1 MEKIATHYKVN
12 VQHTDNAD
20 KFRPAAVAF
29 EENGYYTPAPKGT
42 KEFRRYWKEEIE
54 RSIHGYTTPD
64 GGYITG
70 YDYFYLNFCRIIVTK
85 EHEYVDRRGIQ
96 RVKKDRVEA
105 FPWFYDYDRAY
116 YDAVEEAENQ
126 GKHIA
131 LIKKRGSGYSFK
143 GGSMLC
149 RNYYC
154 LPKSKSYAVASEME
168 FLTKDG
174 LISKAWEMMAFIDQY
189 TGMSKKRQKVD
200 QSTHK
205 KASFIKRSDDGTEL
219 EIGYKSEIMA
229 ISLKNDPQKAR
240 GKRGKLILWEE
251 AGKFPHLKTAWQVA
265 RPSVEDD
272 DGVAYGLMVAYG
284 TGGTEAK
291 GLGASDFEGLRDLF
305 YEPKAYNALPIQ
317 NDWDDGVADKACGF
331 FVPQYYNM
339 MGFQDKNGNSD
350 IVAAKKY
357 SLEERE
363 IVATNAT
370 DKSSIDRYVAERPF
384 TPMEAC
390 LQISGNIFPK
400 NDLIRHLAEIRN
412 SETLRSFKQVGEL
425 FRAPDGAIKWQLD
438 PHLKDLTSHRLEVG
452 IDKKG
457 AVVIWEHPVAEPPWG
472 LYIIGVDPYDHDD
485 SQTVSLGSAI
495 VYKRFQ
501 KFEEY
506 YDMPVAEYTGRPET
520 AEEFYDQVLKLAL
533 YYGATIMY
541 ENEKKGFFSHL
552 EKMNYDYLLADQPGS
567 IKDVIKDSKVNRNK
581 GIHMPIEIKRWGE
594 RLTKSWMLEEY
605 APGRRNLTKVMS
617 EGLMEEFINYNEEGN
632 FDRVMAFFCVM
643 IYRFELSNIAVKKRD
658 DEIKKTQLFP
668 EPLFLE
674 QTIDNR
680 MII

>member
-1 MEKIATHYKVN
+1 MEKQTYYQVN
-12 VQHTDNAD
+12 VLNTDNAD
-20 KFRPAAVAF
+20 KFRPAAIVF
-29 EENGYYTPAPKGT
+29 EETGYYTPAPKGT
-42 KEFRRYWKEEIE
+42 KEYRRFWKEQIE
-54 RSIHGYTTPD
+54 RSIHGYTASD
-64 GGYITG
+64 GEYITG
-70 YDYFYLNFCRIIVTK
+70 YYYFYLNFCRIIVTK
-85 EHEYVDRRGIQ
+85 EREYVDRRGIQ
-96 RVKKDRVEA
+96 RIRKERKEA

-116 YDAVEEAENQ
+116 FEAIEEAENQ

-143 GGSMLC
+143 GAAMLC

-154 LPKSKSYAVASEME
+154 LPNSKSYAIASEME

-174 LISKAWEMMAFIDQY
+174 LISKAWEMMAFIDQH

-251 AGKFPHLKTAWQVA
+251 AGKFPNLKTAWQIA

-272 DGVAYGLMVAYG
+272 DGIAYGLMVAYG
-284 TGGTEAK
+284 TGGSEDTDFT
-291 GLGASDFEGLRDLF
+291 GLKDLF
-305 YEPKAYNALPIQ
+305 YEPKAYNALPIK
-317 NDWDDGVADKACGF
+317 NDWDEGVADKACGF

-339 MGFQDKNGNSD
+339 MGFMDHNGNSD
-350 IVAAKKY
+350 IPAAKKY
-357 SLEERE
+357 SLEERAT
-363 IVATNAT
+363 VALNAT

-384 TPMEAC
+384 TPTEAC

-412 SETLRSFKQVGEL
+412 SEALSTFKQVGEL
-425 FRAPDGAIKWQLD
+425 FRAPDGGIKWELN
-438 PHLKDLTSHRLEVG
+438 PNVKDHISYRLEVG
-452 IDKKG
+452 ADKRG
-457 AVVIWEHPVAEPPWG
+457 AVVIWEHPVPEPPWG

-485 SQTVSLGSAI
+485 SQTVSLGSCI

-520 AEEFYDQVLKLAL
+520 AEEFYEQVLLLAL
-533 YYGATIMY
+533 YYNGTIMY
-541 ENEKKGFFSHL
+541 ENEKKGLFQFL
-552 EKMNYDYLLADQPGS
+552 EKKHYDYLLADQPGS

-581 GIHMPIEIKRWGE
+581 GVHMPIEIKRWGE

-605 APGRRNLTKVMS
+605 APGRRNLTKIMS
-617 EGLMEEFINYNEEGN
+617 EPLLEELINYNEDGN

-643 IYRFELSNIAVKKRD
+643 IYRFELSNIEVRKRD
-658 DEIKKTQLFP
+658 DEIRRTQLFP
-668 EPLFLE
+668 EPLFL
-674 QTIDNR
+674 DSNK

>member
-1 MEKIATHYKVN
+1 MATTAYYKVN
-12 VQHTDNAD
+12 VQYTDNAD

-29 EENGYYTPAPKGT
+29 EETGYYTPAPKGT
-42 KEFRRYWKEEIE
+42 KEFRRYWKEQIE

-64 GGYITG
+64 GEYITG
-70 YDYFYLNFCRIIVTK
+70 YFYFYLNFCRIIVTTERK
-85 EHEYVDRRGIQ
+85 YVDRRGIH
-96 RVKKDRVEA
+96 RTKRDRVEA

-116 YDAVEEAENQ
+116 FDAIEEAENQ

-154 LPKSKSYAVASEME
+154 LPKSKSYAIASEME

-174 LISKAWEMMAFIDQY
+174 LISKAWEMMSFIDQH

-251 AGKFPHLKTAWQVA
+251 AGKFPHLKTAWRIAQ
-265 RPSVEDD
+265 PSVEDD
-272 DGVAYGLMVAYG
+272 DGVGFGLMVAYG
-284 TGGTEAK
+284 TGGTEDTDFI
-291 GLGASDFEGLRDLF
+291 GLKDIF

-317 NDWDDGVADKACGF
+317 NDWDEGIADKPCGF
-331 FVPQYYNM
+331 FVPQYYNAR
-339 MGFQDKNGNSD
+339 GFMDKHGNSD
-350 IVAAKKY
+350 IPGAMKFAKD
-357 SLEERE
+357 ERT
-363 IVATNAT
+363 IVIENAT
-370 DKSSIDRYVAERPF
+370 DKASIDRYVAERPF
-384 TPMEAC
+384 TPTEAC

-425 FRAPDGAIKWQLD
+425 HRGLSGEIEWE
-438 PHLKDLTSHRLEVG
+438 HSTTLKDLISYRLEVG
-452 IDKKG
+452 ADKNG
-457 AVVIWEHPVAEPPWG
+457 AVVVWEHPVPEPPWG

-520 AEEFYDQVLKLAL
+520 AEEFYEQVLLLTL

-541 ENEKKGFFSHL
+541 ENEKKGFFSFL
-552 EKMNYDYLLADQPGS
+552 EKKGYDYLLADQPGS

-605 APGRRNLTKVMS
+605 APGRRNLTKIMS
-617 EGLMEEFINYNEEGN
+617 EALLEELISYNEEGN

-643 IYRFELSNIAVKKRD
+643 IYRFELSNIEVRQRD
-658 DEIKKTQLFP
+658 TEIKRTQLFP
-668 EPLFLE
+668 EPLFKESISIQE
-674 QTIDNR
+674 QNR